1 MEKRV
6 IEENEILRGILAD
19 AKIGWWRG
27 DYKRKEYV
35 VSDFVR
41 ELFGLDSVIVC
52 FSDLGNMIRED
63 YRMRITSEIENV
75 TNQFKYDQIFPV
87 RCCYGEVWVRSK
99 ILSKETDADGS
110 LIVNGYMQI
119 ISNPEINPPEAD
131 SPLRLNNLLYQLNSI
146 SHTLLSFLQAD
157 TSESVINQILGD
169 ILKLFKGGRT
179 YIIEYDQKEKTQTCT
194 YEVVDHDVCKEQAR
208 IDRLPMS
215 DTPWWTEQINL
226 GHSIIL
232 SNLNDLPAE
241 AATERDFLLIQE
253 IKSMIVVPLISRNGV
268 WGYMGIDIVE
278 EHHEWSNED
287 CQWFS
292 ALANIINICMEL
304 QKSERDAQI
313 DRVYLQNLYKY
324 MPLGYVRLKL
334 EYKDSEPV
342 DYVFVD
348 VNYAAEKITGRS
360 SKYYIGYKASEL
372 GLLVANQ
379 LPYLKGV
386 LDSGNY
392 QEAEYYLDHIG
403 KYCRMVTYSTQKDEL
418 ICLFSDITESHS
430 VHQALDRSEKI
441 LRNIYDNLPAGIEL
455 YDKEGFLVD
464 MNNKD
469 VEIFGLRCKE
479 DALGVN
485 VFENPNIPE
494 EIKLKIRNR
503 EQVSFRLRY
512 LFESVE
518 SYYPSQKSGYIEIYT
533 TASILYDMQGN
544 LINYLFINID
554 NTEITNAYSRIAEF
568 ESSFSVVS
576 EYGKIG
582 YCKFDVYTK
591 EGYGVSQ
598 WFRNLGEKD
607 TTPLSQIIGIYTYV
621 HEEDKAYI
629 LESIRKVKLGE
640 IDNFS
645 RDLRINTVE
654 GQKWTRINVMRNT
667 TNTVPGKLEM
677 ICVNYDVTELKKT
690 ERELIEAKNKAEVS
704 DRLKSAFLAN
714 MSHEIRTP
722 LNAIVG
728 FSNLLADSDD
738 RAERE
743 NYISIVQEN
752 NDLLLQLISDILDLS
767 KIETGTFE
775 FVQGDVDVNQLC
787 SEINRS
793 FGIKAKGG
801 NVEIRFEKNL
811 PECHI
816 YSDKN
821 RLTQVISN
829 FINNALK
836 FTTEGSITLGYTLT
850 GKDEIK
856 FYVRDT
862 GCGIPKEKQ
871 DAVFDRFV
879 KLNNF
884 VQGTGLGLSI
894 CKSLIEQMDGRIGV
908 ESTLGEG
915 SCFWFTHP
923 YLPELIPVKPKAVA
937 DLFIDQS
944 GNVEKVLKP
953 TILIAED
960 TDSNFLLIST
970 ILKKDYSLIRA
981 YNGVEAV
988 ELFKKIRPDI
998 ILMDVK
1004 MPVMDGV
1011 EATLEIRKTDVDIPI
1026 IAVTAFAFDRD
1037 RQRVI
1042 DAGCNDYMPKPIQ
1055 MNLLKDMIRK
1065 YLNE

>member
-1 MEKRV
+1 MEKRI

-19 AKIGWWRG
+19 AQIGWWRG

-63 YRMRITSEIENV
+63 YRMRITSQIENV

-99 ILSKETDADGS
+99 MLSKATDADGS
-110 LIVNGYMQI
+110 LIVNGYIQI
-119 ISNPEINPPEAD
+119 ISNTEINPSEVA

-146 SHTLLSFLQAD
+146 SHTLLSFLQAN

-194 YEVVDHDVCKEQAR
+194 YEVVDHDVCKEQSR
-208 IDRLPMS
+208 IDHLPMS

-278 EHHEWSNED
+278 DHHEWSNED

-292 ALANIINICMEL
+292 ALANIINICIEL

-334 EYKDSEPV
+334 QYKDGEPV
-342 DYVFVD
+342 DFVFVD

-360 SKYYIGYKASEL
+360 SKYYIGNKASEL
-372 GLLVANQ
+372 GLQVADR
-379 LPYLKGV
+379 LPYLKSV

-403 KYCRMVTYSTQKDEL
+403 KYCRMVTYSTQKDEW
-418 ICLFSDITESHS
+418 ICLFADITESHS

-544 LINYLFINID
+544 LINYLLINID

-621 HEEDKAYI
+621 HEEDKADI
-629 LESIRKVKLGE
+629 LESMRKVKLGE

-801 NVEIRFEKNL
+801 TVEIRFEKNL

-894 CKSLIEQMDGRIGV
+894 CKSLIEQMDGCIGV

-944 GNVEKVLKP
+944 ENVEKVLKP

-981 YNGVEAV
+981 YNGAEAV

-1011 EATLEIRKTDVDIPI
+1011 EATLEIRKADVDIPI